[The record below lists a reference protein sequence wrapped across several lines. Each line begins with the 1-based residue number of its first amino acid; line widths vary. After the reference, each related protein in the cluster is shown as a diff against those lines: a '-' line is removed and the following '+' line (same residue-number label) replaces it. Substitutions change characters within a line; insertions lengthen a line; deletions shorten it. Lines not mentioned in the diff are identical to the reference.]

1 LELIKSKLAD
11 NLGFTG
17 SVELFERSVP
27 DVVDEAW
34 RFEPLEVDIQIR
46 EGLKRDVVEV
56 IEG

>member
-1 LELIKSKLAD
+1 LIKSKLAD

-17 SVELFERSVP
+17 SVKLFERSVP